1 MICKKDIFIEGDYKI
16 VCDCKE
22 RIWVSNYMEHLK
34 SKRHLKHIKNFF
46 KEIYSYYNINGE

>member
-46 KEIYSYYNINGE
+46 KEIYSFYNI